1 MRILIGI
8 SLNFQCGSGLI
19 QNLKKWGNY
28 PLFPWW
34 RAAGWYWQGRTR
46 SSPADPGPPL
56 HLHQQQQRA
65 ITQTYKHY
73 SRDVH
78 CSVGWVCRADV
89 LSILNL
95 GAFKNLQVV
104 LWERITY
111 TSISGGSEWKFMQF
125 CKYLLSTKIPIKIV
139 TFVLPYWEKLHNL
152 SIANKERWRFF
163 KVSTFRDGAL
173 FGMPPYVN
181 DRLQASKNLDLD
193 PEF

>member
-1 MRILIGI
+1 MRIRINPKSEKMGKLS
-8 SLNFQCGSGLI
+8 SLSLMACRWLVLAGADTIITSRS
-19 QNLKKWGNY
+19 
-28 PLFPWW
+28 
-34 RAAGWYWQGRTR
+34 RA
-46 SSPADPGPPL
+46 SPPPPSAAT
-56 HLHQQQQRA
+56 A
-65 ITQTYKHY
+65 IPAAAPPPPAVGYNT
-73 SRDVH
+73 DVH

-111 TSISGGSEWKFMQF
+111 NSISGGSEWKFMQF

-181 DRLQASKNLDLD
+181 DRLQSSKNLDLD